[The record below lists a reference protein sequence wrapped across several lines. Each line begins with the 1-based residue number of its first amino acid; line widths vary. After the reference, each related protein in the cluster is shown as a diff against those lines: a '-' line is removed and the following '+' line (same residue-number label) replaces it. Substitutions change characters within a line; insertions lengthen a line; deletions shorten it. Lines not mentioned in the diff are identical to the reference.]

1 MATEA
6 PLFSIF
12 PRVNLRF
19 IKRRMM
25 RLTYSGI
32 FLATALTAALTFS
45 SCSGTDGAKGAAGAD
60 GSSCAATA
68 VKDTSGKVLG
78 YALACGADT
87 ADMTLDTLWNGTGC
101 AAEALVKDKDT
112 TGYALVCAGDTVG
125 MIADGNDGT
134 DGADGESCTASRL
147 TDGTGYTLTCG
158 DSSFTVLN
166 GTDGKAGAA
175 GESCTASRLTDGTGY
190 TLTCGDSSF
199 TVLNGKNGTDGAG
212 CTATSAGDSIVQICG
227 TDTLV
232 IYKAWCGASHYDP
245 AEQFCVGVT
254 LYDLCG
260 GKSYDLAKQYCLATG
275 IDTSVQAFLTD
286 ARDKQVYKTV
296 KIGTQTWMAQNLN
309 YAVDSSWCYGNSA
322 DSCAKYGRLYT
333 WTAAMGVDTSHNS
346 VFLGDSVN
354 HQGACPAGWH
364 VPTNG
369 EWATLETA
377 VGGSDTAGTELKST
391 TGWTNGGNGTG
402 DFGFSA
408 LPAGNRD
415 EVGNFNDAGGDAN
428 FWSATEIDAYS
439 AHFRNMD
446 YHNRNMDAGGDG
458 KGYAFSVRCVQN

>member
-87 ADMTLDTLWNGTGC
+87 ADMTLDTLWNGTDGTGC
-101 AAEALVKDKDT
+101 AAEAVVKDKDT

-158 DSSFTVLN
+158 DRS
-166 GTDGKAGAA
+166 
-175 GESCTASRLTDGTGY
+175 EEH
-190 TLTCGDSSF
+190 
-199 TVLNGKNGTDGAG
+199 
-212 CTATSAGDSIVQICG
+212 TS
-227 TDTLV
+227 
-232 IYKAWCGASHYDP
+232 
-245 AEQFCVGVT
+245 E
-254 LYDLCG
+254 
-260 GKSYDLAKQYCLATG
+260 
-275 IDTSVQAFLTD
+275 
-286 ARDKQVYKTV
+286 
-296 KIGTQTWMAQNLN
+296 
-309 YAVDSSWCYGNSA
+309 
-322 DSCAKYGRLYT
+322 
-333 WTAAMGVDTSHNS
+333 
-346 VFLGDSVN
+346 
-354 HQGACPAGWH
+354 
-364 VPTNG
+364 
-369 EWATLETA
+369 
-377 VGGSDTAGTELKST
+377 
-391 TGWTNGGNGTG
+391 
-402 DFGFSA
+402 
-408 LPAGNRD
+408 
-415 EVGNFNDAGGDAN
+415 
-428 FWSATEIDAYS
+428 
-439 AHFRNMD
+439 
-446 YHNRNMDAGGDG
+446 
-458 KGYAFSVRCVQN
+458 

>member
-78 YALACGADT
+78 YTLACGADT
-87 ADMTLDTLWNGTGC
+87 ADMTLDTLWNGTDGTDC
-101 AAEALVKDKDT
+101 AAEAVVKDKDT

-134 DGADGESCTASRL
+134 DGVDGESCTASRL
-147 TDGTGYTLTCG
+147 ADGTGYTL
-158 DSSFTVLN
+158 
-166 GTDGKAGAA
+166 A
-175 GESCTASRLTDGTGY
+175 
-190 TLTCGDSSF
+190 CGDSSF

-333 WTAAMGVDTSHNS
+333 WTAAMGVDTAHNR
-346 VFLGDSVN
+346 VLLGDSVN

-364 VPTNG
+364 VPTSG

-377 VGGSDTAGTELKST
+377 VGGSDTAGTKLKST
-391 TGWTNGGNGTG
+391 GGWYSSGNGT
-402 DFGFSA
+402 DSYGFSA